1 MQEETRLH
9 VSTAIHG
16 LLYAADTIDQ
26 ALVGEKS
33 HLDAQKS
40 EHHGPFALALHRVA
54 EIADGVTVED
64 TGQAHA
70 DLLFLFGLLHY
81 LQGGFYSALW
91 DILARA
97 HEVLVLAD
105 PMTESEAKVLLG
117 EQGLWLDLDMRLGHI
132 HPLEQRDGV
141 FRAYDATFL
150 GSPSG
155 EVRFA
160 RYELEARKRLHESLT
175 KGKKD

>member
-16 LLYAADTIDQ
+16 LMYVADTIDQ
-26 ALVGEKS
+26 ALVGEKR

-40 EHHGPFALALHRVA
+40 EHHGPFAQALNRVA
-54 EIADGVTVED
+54 EIADADGASVAD
-64 TGQAHA
+64 TGQARA
-70 DLLFLFGLLHY
+70 DLLFLFGLLHH

-97 HEVLVLAD
+97 HEVLAD
-105 PMTESEAKVLLG
+105 LMTESEAKALLG
-117 EQGLWLDLDMRLGHI
+117 KEAQWLDLDVRLGHI
-132 HPLEQRDGV
+132 HPLEEHDGA
-141 FRAYDATFL
+141 FRTHDATFL

-160 RYELEARKRLHESLT
+160 RYELEARKRLRQSLT
-175 KGKKD
+175 KKD

>member
-1 MQEETRLH
+1 MREETRLH

-16 LLYAADTIDQ
+16 LMYAAGTIDL
-26 ALVGEKS
+26 ALVGEKR

-40 EHHGPFALALHRVA
+40 EHHGPFAQTLNRVA
-54 EIADGVTVED
+54 EIADGATVGD
-64 TGQAHA
+64 TEQAQA
-70 DLLFLFGLLHY
+70 DLLFLFGLLHH

-97 HEVLVLAD
+97 HEVLALAD
-105 PMTESEAKVLLG
+105 PMTESEAKALLG
-117 EQGLWLDLDMRLGHI
+117 EEAYWLDLDMRLGHI
-132 HPLEQRDGV
+132 HPLEKSDGA

-175 KGKKD
+175 KGKGD